1 MPGTTDTTVEKRF
14 TAWMENPNDP
24 TIRNAIH
31 AADGARQYGYQAA
44 LVGGVTV
51 YGWCVPT
58 ILEAAGESWLDNG
71 WAEVHFRRPTYPG
84 DEMTVR
90 ATPADG
96 VWAIAAE
103 KQGGETCVRGR
114 FGLGDA
120 PWLGMLERSS
130 RLDPDPDLEQREWLT
145 MENAPVGNDLRTLPL
160 NISADEARETATQQ
174 LRETNP
180 LFTGDQPLVH
190 PGTIARHMMT
200 LLAYS
205 YDYGRPS
212 IHVSTHV
219 QHLARVESG
228 QELALTGHF
237 VGAYEQKGHHYAIFD
252 GTLITPEGRELARIR
267 HTNIFK
273 VAKRESA

>member
-1 MPGTTDTTVEKRF
+1 MPHTAPTVEKRF

-58 ILEAAGESWLDNG
+58 ILDAAGESWLDSG

-90 ATPADG
+90 ATPGDG
-96 VWAIAAE
+96 AWDIAAE
-103 KQGGETCVRGR
+103 KQGGETCVRGQ
-114 FGLGDA
+114 FGIGEA
-120 PWLGMLERSS
+120 PWLGMFERSS
-130 RLDPDPDLEQREWLT
+130 RLQPDADLEQREWLSL
-145 MENAPVGNDLRTLPL
+145 ENAPIGKDLRTLPL
-160 NISADEARETATQQ
+160 NISADEARETAMKQ
-174 LRETNP
+174 LRETNT
-180 LFTGDQPLVH
+180 LFLGERPLVH
-190 PGTIARHMMT
+190 PSTIARHMMT

-212 IHVSTHV
+212 IHVSTHI
-219 QHLARVESG
+219 QHLGRVESG
-228 QELALTGHF
+228 QALALTGHF
-237 VGAYEQKGHHYAIFD
+237 VAAYEQKGHHYAICD
-252 GTLITPEGRELARIR
+252 GTLIGPGGRELARIR

-273 VAKRESA
+273 VAKRDTA